1 MVSSWHGTDDER
13 FASASASATVLSWC
27 DGPQSSQLVIALS
40 DSAADP
46 AARRAGVARQALAI
60 ADALGWAPL
69 RRAALERSGQGAA
82 PTHVSLATR
91 TLTVDGRAVHTTR
104 REFEI
109 LAALALN
116 RRPMTHDALVSR
128 IWPRVDGE
136 RGRTC
141 LRVFAHRLRVRAGRR
156 DIVVA
161 ERDRWTLGSDVTVDF
176 WEWQQRLRQ
185 AGAVSP
191 TPELRDR
198 LTDAYHQLLITV
210 KDAPARSE
218 VDAELE
224 RAAHDLLRGIAAFL
238 VEEALLAGDSG
249 TRARDRP
256 SGAADRPVRRD
267 LARVD
272 RPRPSPHRKRPR
284 RARPPDAIRR
294 AAPDRTRRR
303 LSEAPFNRGITG
315 QFKLMPLDERDYC
328 RIRGMG
334 FQNEASCVGCGWL
347 KTAEISAKGT

>member
-1 MVSSWHGTDDER
+1 M
-13 FASASASATVLSWC
+13 
-27 DGPQSSQLVIALS
+27 
-40 DSAADP
+40 
-46 AARRAGVARQALAI
+46 AARA
-60 ADALGWAPL
+60 
-69 RRAALERSGQGAA
+69 
-82 PTHVSLATR
+82 
-91 TLTVDGRAVHTTR
+91 
-104 REFEI
+104 
-109 LAALALN
+109 
-116 RRPMTHDALVSR
+116 
-128 IWPRVDGE
+128 
-136 RGRTC
+136 
-141 LRVFAHRLRVRAGRR
+141 FAFSSHRLRVRAGRR

-161 ERDRWTLGSDVTVDF
+161 EHDRLTLGPDVTVDF
-176 WEWQQRLRQ
+176 WEWQKRLRQ
-185 AGAVSP
+185 AGAVPP

-249 TRARDRP
+249 SVLAIARAVLPIDPYAEIWHDR
-256 SGAADRPVRRD
+256 SSARHRRTGND
-267 LARVD
+267 
-272 RPRPSPHRKRPR
+272 
-284 RARPPDAIRR
+284 R
-294 AAPDRTRRR
+294 AALDHLTQYAELLRDRTRRR
-303 LSEAPFNRGITG
+303 LSEASFNRGITG